1 MVVINKAIGY
11 FDGASRG
18 NPGEA
23 GAGALIKDKEGNV
36 LWECAK
42 YLGIKTNNEAEY
54 NAVIE
59 LLKAVKDLGITEI
72 KIYGDSNLVVSQLS
86 RKWAIKKSHLRELAE
101 TAWKVGAES
110 QAKITYVWVPREQ
123 NREADKLSNEA
134 IDKAPQNQRDN
145 ELEEEAERMYA
156 EAVYGDPER

>member
-86 RKWAIKKSHLRELAE
+86 RKCPASGPLRSLICASLPRLHGRSELRARRRLL
-101 TAWKVGAES
+101 
-110 QAKITYVWVPREQ
+110 TYGFQE
-123 NREADKLSNEA
+123 NRTVKRTSCPTKL
-134 IDKAPQNQRDN
+134 
-145 ELEEEAERMYA
+145 
-156 EAVYGDPER
+156 